1 MTLESQG
8 DTKISLSMIRL
19 PSFNSLVKN
28 SFKVEKSSNGFFISD
43 KFAPTAQENDLSIE
57 GLHPFGIST
66 REAWPYSLEAC
77 LVNDNFVYV
86 TFHLRVVSDFL
97 T

>member
-1 MTLESQG
+1 MSFTTPKLMTLESQG

-57 GLHPFGIST
+57 GLHPFDIFCYAFI
-66 REAWPYSLEAC
+66 RVL
-77 LVNDNFVYV
+77 
-86 TFHLRVVSDFL
+86 LRL
-97 T
+97 